1 MNKIIIAFFVYFT
14 ALANSLA
21 APPIQKKNPQSQTQP
36 DCNKSVEISRML
48 KPKIYLISDVKYVS
62 LLLIN
67 KDEKKP
73 AK

>member
-1 MNKIIIAFFVYFT
+1 MNKIIIAFFVYST

-21 APPIQKKNPQSQTQP
+21 APPIQKNIQSQAQP